1 MSVFPDFLFLSQ
13 PTHIHPLYSEWI
25 HHSHFRKAND
35 PFWLPKL
42 PAPAA
47 AWIPKITGAWNNC
60 SLHGQKMSNEKE
72 VGRDKSSFFSPLN
85 TGQQLSS
92 SSKMGHSHTSLQ
104 FHPPAAPSHITF
116 YFVFRV
122 SPISSVNFTNL
133 TESNCPIPKHFFL
146 PMKTLQRY
154 TSVHKKLIQLHNNHF
169 LDIIF
174 ETSIS

>member
-1 MSVFPDFLFLSQ
+1 MIPSGYRNSQLQLQPEFPRSQ
-13 PTHIHPLYSEWI
+13 EPGITA
-25 HHSHFRKAND
+25 HSMGKRWAQT
-35 PFWLPKL
+35 LL
-42 PAPAA
+42 
-47 AWIPKITGAWNNC
+47 
-60 SLHGQKMSNEKE
+60 SNEKE

-92 SSKMGHSHTSLQ
+92 SSKMEHSHTSLQ
-104 FHPPAAPSHITF
+104 FHPPAVPSHTTF